1 MKKLNFDELMNL
13 IKTDPDA
20 AEEYRIAVIK
30 DFIESLPPERQ
41 PRMLRFQHLLDEE
54 LKNVDDPMARLQF
67 VTACMLDSLSEMR
80 DILTDAVPAIEDK
93 LLDIQAES
101 SI

>member
-30 DFIESLPPERQ
+30 EYIESLPPERR
-41 PRMLRFQHLLDEE
+41 PRMYRFQHLLDEE
-54 LKNVDDPMARLQF
+54 MKNIEDPMVRAQF

-80 DILTDAVPAIEDK
+80 DILKDAVPKIEEN
-93 LLDIQAES
+93 LLDFQRES